1 MVRDW
6 FSPSTRRRALQTIA
20 TAGLIGITGC
30 TNKDDG
36 STKASSRQSKATDQ
50 PPGTTTDPNTL
61 TLQEY
66 PPEEETITEPADP
79 WEDIEPTGIPAYHD
93 DPNWR
98 VMGHDTGNTFS
109 NPHADGP
116 DSDPTVRWTYEC
128 GGDPL
133 NSRMVY
139 TPAIVD
145 GTVYVPLLRDG
156 GKGALIAID
165 AESGESEPVVETE
178 SYLWRPTIVDG
189 IAYVLF
195 GDSTVG
201 AFDLESGQRLWRSGV
216 ARSIGS
222 LRRVGDT
229 IIGTKG
235 DIFVGIDAETGDI
248 RWRKYQDTNSLG
260 AYYSVR
266 ADRTVYNMAGKTRRK
281 VRTGKVRSNVPYQ
294 LNYPVL
300 DQGQLFGKRF
310 DRNTLVSLDW
320 KTLEVNWEFSP
331 GEEYVVVGGYPG
343 VVNGI
348 LIVQIADT
356 ERRHD
361 SLFGLDRDTGDV
373 LWRQLDG
380 ERLTPMFIVTDQDTA
395 YLVPL
400 FHPPLALDP
409 QTGEI
414 KWRIETETDVA
425 GAGVALADD
434 LLVVSDGVGN
444 IWALE

>member
-1 MVRDW
+1 MVSDW
-6 FSPSTRRRALQTIA
+6 PSLTSRRRALQTIA
-20 TAGLIGITGC
+20 TAGMIGITGC
-30 TNKDDG
+30 TTNSDSPSTPTKSPG
-36 STKASSRQSKATDQ
+36 STDQ
-50 PPGTTTDPNTL
+50 PTRTTTDPNTI
-61 TLQEY
+61 TARHF
-66 PPEEETITEPADP
+66 PPEEETVTEPADP

-116 DSDPTVRWTYEC
+116 DSDPTARWTYEC

-145 GTVYVPLLRDG
+145 GTVYVPLLQDG

-165 AESGESEPVVETE
+165 AETGESEPVVETE

-235 DIFVGIDAETGDI
+235 DILVGIDAETGDI

-260 AYYSVR
+260 AYYAVR

-300 DQGQLFGKRF
+300 DQGQLFGNNS
-310 DRNTLVSLDW
+310 DRNTFVSLDW
-320 KTLEVNWEFSP
+320 ETMENNWEFTP
-331 GEEYVVVGGYPG
+331 DEEYEIYGGYSG
-343 VVNGI
+343 VVDDV
-348 LIVQIADT
+348 LIVQIVDQ
-356 ERRHD
+356 EWKNN
-361 SLFGLDRDTGDV
+361 SLFGLNRETGEV
-373 LWRQLDG
+373 LWRQSNG
-380 ERLTPMFIVTDQDTA
+380 ERLGPMFIATDQNMA
-395 YLVPL
+395 YAISLSY
-400 FHPPLALDP
+400 PPMALDP

-414 KWRIETETDVA
+414 KWQFETESNVA